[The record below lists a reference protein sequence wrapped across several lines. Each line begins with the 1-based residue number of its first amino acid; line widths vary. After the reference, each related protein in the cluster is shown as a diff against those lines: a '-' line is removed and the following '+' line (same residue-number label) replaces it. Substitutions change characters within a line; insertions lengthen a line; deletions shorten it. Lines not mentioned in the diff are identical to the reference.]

1 MIRRATAVDLPGI
14 VAMQQAAYASGRKTT
29 GVEALPL
36 RADYDSI
43 FAQHECWILG
53 DGEALEGVLILEL
66 RPDDLLI
73 WSIATHPRM
82 RSKGLGSRLFD
93 FAVQRTRDTR
103 RTVMRLY
110 TNERLTR
117 NIAWYTRRGFTIER
131 IEEMADRCAVHM
143 KKILEDES

>member
-1 MIRRATAVDLPGI
+1 MIRRATSDDLPKI
-14 VAMQQAAYASGRKTT
+14 VAMQHAAYASGRNTT

-36 RADYDSI
+36 RADYDEI
-43 FAQHECWILG
+43 FAHHECWISG
-53 DGEALEGVLILEL
+53 DGDTLEGALILEL

-82 RSKGLGSRLFD
+82 RSTGLGSHLFD
-93 FAVQRTRDTR
+93 FAVQRARDTG

-131 IEEMADRCAVHM
+131 VEKMPDRNAVHM
-143 KKILEDES
+143 KKILEDNT